1 LNDPVTPDSPTITR
15 RTFLAGTGVAAVAA
29 AAVLTGCAPPVDQIG
44 GSDEDNK
51 GFQGRLLDPPVAKPD
66 VVFTDTSGQPFN
78 VATDTEGE
86 LTLMFFGYT
95 SCPDVCP
102 IHMGIIDA
110 AFEKVRLPDGDPTV
124 VFVGVDT
131 ARDTPEQMREFLD
144 RFSPRFIGLTASPAD
159 IDRAMAQVGLPP
171 AVIDPEGTGGNYL
184 VGHPSQFLVFTPDG
198 MAHIVY
204 PFGTREGA
212 WVDDLPRLATID
224 WNAA

>member
-1 LNDPVTPDSPTITR
+1 MALDIPTITR
-15 RTFLAGTGVAAVAA
+15 RTFLAGTGAAAVAA
-29 AAVLTGCAPPVDQIG
+29 AAVLTGCAPPADRIG
-44 GSDEDNK
+44 GRDEDNK

-66 VVFTDTSGQPFN
+66 VVFTDTEGQPFN
-78 VATDTEGE
+78 IATDTEGE
-86 LTLMFFGYT
+86 LTLVFFGYT

-102 IHMGIIDA
+102 IHLGIMAAAIDRV
-110 AFEKVRLPDGDPTV
+110 KLPEGDPNV

-131 ARDTPEQMREFLD
+131 ARDTPEQLRAYLD
-144 RFSPRFIGLTASPAD
+144 RFDPRFIGLTAGPED

-171 AVIDPEGTGGNYL
+171 VVIDPEGTGGNYT
-184 VGHPSQFLVFTPDG
+184 VGHPSQILVFTPDG
-198 MAHIVY
+198 EAHIVY